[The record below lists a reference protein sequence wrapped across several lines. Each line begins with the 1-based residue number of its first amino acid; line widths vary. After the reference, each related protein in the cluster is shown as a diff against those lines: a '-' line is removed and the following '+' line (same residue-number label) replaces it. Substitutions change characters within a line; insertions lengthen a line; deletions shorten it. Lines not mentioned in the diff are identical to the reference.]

1 MGLIPDGTYPDDAP
15 ASPGNDADAGTADT
29 VRARAESTDADEQK
43 HRFRAYV
50 RRASLGS
57 LVPGL
62 GLILGGQRKAGIT
75 MLLTFLALIV
85 GAVALLAS
93 RSRTEL
99 VGLAV
104 DPSFLML
111 AAAALALLALL
122 LLASAAYSHHR
133 LQPAGIRRG
142 QRLGGALVLVLV
154 TSMVVTPVAMASR
167 YALVQHELVT
177 NVFTAADTDTDSST
191 DDASTDPQ
199 NGEPEPAPAPVDPWA
214 DFDRVNVLLIGS
226 DAGSGREGTRP
237 DTNIVASIEPET
249 GDTVLFSLPRN
260 LENVP
265 FPRGSLL
272 SSYYPFGWQGEPGDR
287 GSELLNAVYRYVPA
301 AHPELFDDVD
311 DPGAEAMK
319 LAAEGVTG
327 LPIDYYVMVDL
338 DGFQQVVDALGGI
351 DITVSQRVP
360 LESSMLPA
368 GYCSEPTYYLEPGRQ
383 RLNGYEALWYA
394 RVRCGGEGLSDD
406 YDRMRRQRC
415 VIGAMIERAD
425 PLTVL
430 RRYESLAGTA
440 QQIVSTDIPTSMVP
454 AFAELA
460 LRVQAGTTR
469 SLPFTDRVINTGN
482 PDYFGIQSQVRD
494 AIRPPATATSDS
506 GAPDA
511 TPDTTVAPGA
521 TPAPT
526 PDATPLLTP
535 QPQDES
541 EGVLDL
547 DAVC

>member
-1 MGLIPDGTYPDDAP
+1 MGLIPEGTYPDGAS
-15 ASPGNDADAGTADT
+15 ASPGYEGSPGSSPAGARPVDPADREA
-29 VRARAESTDADEQK
+29 QN
-43 HRFRAYV
+43 HRFRTYL

-62 GLILGGQRKAGIT
+62 GLILGGQRKAGVP
-75 MLLTFLALIV
+75 MLVAFLALV
-85 GAVALLAS
+85 GGAAALLAT
-93 RSRTEL
+93 RTRTEL

-104 DPSFLML
+104 DPLFLVL
-111 AAAALALLALL
+111 AAGGLALLALL
-122 LLASAAYSHHR
+122 LLVSAAYSHHR
-133 LQPAGIRRG
+133 LQPVGIRG
-142 QRLGGALVLVLV
+142 TQRLGGALVLVLV
-154 TSMVVTPVAMASR
+154 TSLVVAPVAMASR

-177 NVFTAADTDTDSST
+177 SVFTAAERGEAPEPAT
-191 DDASTDPQ
+191 
-199 NGEPEPAPAPVDPWA
+199 GEPESPPVDPWA
-214 DFDRVNVLLIGS
+214 DVQRVNVLLIGS
-226 DAGSGREGTRP
+226 DAGPGREGTRP

-265 FPRGSLL
+265 FPPGTLL
-272 SSYYPFGWQGEPGDR
+272 SSYYPFGWQGEPGDY
-287 GSELLNAVYRYVPA
+287 GSELLNAIYRYVPA
-301 AHPELFDDVD
+301 AHPELFADVD

-338 DGFQQVVDALGGI
+338 DGFEQVVDALGGI

-360 LESSMLPA
+360 IESSLLPA
-368 GYCSEPTYYLEPGRQ
+368 GYCSEPTYYLEPGLQ

-440 QQIVSTDIPTSMVP
+440 RQIVSTDIPTSMVP

-460 LRVQAGTTR
+460 LRVQSGTTR
-469 SLPFTDRVINTGN
+469 TLPFTDRVIDTGS
-482 PDYFGIQSQVRD
+482 PDFAGIRAQVQE
-494 AIRPPATATSDS
+494 ALNPPAAPSPTASAPSETPDENDATPRPSPS
-506 GAPDA
+506 APDA
-511 TPDTTVAPGA
+511 TPGA
-521 TPAPT
+521 TPDP
-526 PDATPLLTP
+526 P
-535 QPQDES
+535 DES

>member
-1 MGLIPDGTYPDDAP
+1 MGLIPPGTYPDG
-15 ASPGNDADAGTADT
+15 ASASSGDRRGAAGPSQQSPEVGTAL
-29 VRARAESTDADEQK
+29 RAEQN
-43 HRFRAYV
+43 HRFGTYL

-62 GLILGGQRKAGIT
+62 GLVLGGHRKIGLT
-75 MLLTFLALIV
+75 MLLTFMGTVAA
-85 GAVALLAS
+85 AVALLAT
-93 RSRTEL
+93 RTRTEL

-104 DPSFLML
+104 DPLFLVL
-111 AAAALALLALL
+111 AAAALALLALG
-122 LLASAAYSHHR
+122 LLASAAFSHHL
-133 LQPAGIRRG
+133 LQPSGIRAS

-154 TSMVVTPVAMASR
+154 TSMVVAPVAMASR
-167 YALVQHELVT
+167 YALVQHGLVT
-177 NVFTAADTDTDSST
+177 NVFTASDADTSDQ
-191 DDASTDPQ
+191 ATDPLT
-199 NGEPEPAPAPVDPWA
+199 GEPASVPVDPWA
-214 DFDRVNVLLIGS
+214 DVDRVNVLLIGS
-226 DAGSGREGTRP
+226 DAGAGREGTRP
-237 DTNIVASIEPET
+237 DTNIVASIDPQS

-265 FPRGSLL
+265 FPPGSLL
-272 SSYYPFGWQGEPGDR
+272 SSYYPEGWQGEPGDY

-301 AHPELFDDVD
+301 AHPELFSDVD

-338 DGFQQVVDALGGI
+338 NGFEQVVDALGGI

-368 GYCSEPTYYLEPGRQ
+368 GYCSEPTYYLEPGLQ
-383 RLNGYEALWYA
+383 RLDGYEALWYA
-394 RVRCGGEGLSDD
+394 RVRCGGEGLADD

-415 VIGAMIERAD
+415 VIGAMIDRSD

-460 LRVQAGTTR
+460 LRVQGGTTR

-482 PDYFGIQSQVRD
+482 PDFDGIQQQVRD
-494 AIRPPATATSDS
+494 AINPPPPPSPIP
-506 GAPDA
+506 GAPA
-511 TPDTTVAPGA
+511 ETPDQTGA
-521 TPAPT
+521 TPQPTAT
-526 PDATPLLTP
+526 PDATPGETP
-535 QPQDES
+535 EPLDES
-541 EGVLDL
+541 DGVLDL

>member
-1 MGLIPDGTYPDDAP
+1 MGPIPPGTYPDDAS
-15 ASPGNDADAGTADT
+15 ASPGDGAAADGMHAGRDQAE
-29 VRARAESTDADEQK
+29 RARRDEQN
-43 HRFRAYV
+43 HRFRTYL

-62 GLILGGQRKAGIT
+62 GLILGGQRKAGVA
-75 MLLTFLALIV
+75 MLLAFVALV
-85 GAVALLAS
+85 GGAVALLAT

-104 DPSFLML
+104 DPLFLVL
-111 AAAALALLALL
+111 AAAALGLLALA

-133 LQPAGIRRG
+133 LQPAGIRG
-142 QRLGGALVLVLV
+142 SQRLGGALVLVLV
-154 TSMVVTPVAMASR
+154 TSMVVAPVAMASR

-177 NVFTAADTDTDSST
+177 NVFTAADVDIDE
-191 DDASTDPQ
+191 DDAPTDP
-199 NGEPEPAPAPVDPWA
+199 GTGDPAPAPVDPWA
-214 DFDRVNVLLIGS
+214 DVDRVNVLLIGS
-226 DAGSGREGTRP
+226 DAGPGREGTRP
-237 DTNIVASIEPET
+237 DTNIVASIDPAT

-265 FPRGSLL
+265 FPPGSLL
-272 SSYYPFGWQGEPGDR
+272 SSYYPFGWQGEPGDY
-287 GSELLNAVYRYVPA
+287 GSELLNAIYRYVPA
-301 AHPELFDDVD
+301 AHPELFTDVD

-338 DGFQQVVDALGGI
+338 DGFEQVVDALGGI
-351 DITVSQRVP
+351 DMNVSQRVP
-360 LESSMLPA
+360 MESSMLPA
-368 GYCSEPTYYLEPGRQ
+368 GYCSEPTYYLEPGLQ

-415 VIGAMIERAD
+415 VIGAMIDRAD

-440 QQIVSTDIPTSMVP
+440 QRIVSTDIPTSMVP
-454 AFAELA
+454 AFAELG
-460 LRVQAGTTR
+460 LRVQGGTTR

-482 PDYFGIQSQVRD
+482 PDFYGIQAQVRD
-494 AIRPPATATSDS
+494 AIDPPSPPTPTPGAPTATPN
-506 GAPDA
+506 GPGATPLPTVAPDA
-511 TPDTTVAPGA
+511 TPGV
-521 TPAPT
+521 
-526 PDATPLLTP
+526 TP
-535 QPQDES
+535 QPPDES
-541 EGVLDL
+541 DGVLDL